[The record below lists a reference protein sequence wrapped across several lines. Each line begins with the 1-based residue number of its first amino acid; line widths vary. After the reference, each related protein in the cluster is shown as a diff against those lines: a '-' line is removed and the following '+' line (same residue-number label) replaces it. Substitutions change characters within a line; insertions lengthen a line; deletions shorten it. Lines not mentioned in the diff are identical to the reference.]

1 MSWLRGRSGS
11 ARWRWLVA
19 AAAVVVAAG
28 AVGLALWPGAAAL
41 LNVTAARLTTQTFT
55 DVVGTATL
63 RPNADR
69 DAGTDND
76 WDNQSGQ
83 RCNQS
88 AVNCYTSLRDGSS
101 ATYITTGN
109 NPNNRKAE
117 FELDNAP
124 SDVPGSGTPVVLVK
138 VSFNAQKTGTGSRT
152 ISASVAVNR
161 SDGTNVVT
169 ASDSNIS
176 STGET
181 VTAEASTSLSK
192 AQVDGLHVVVT
203 ANTAGGGS
211 GNNQLRV
218 TDITVDITYLK

>member
-1 MSWLRGRSGS
+1 MK
-11 ARWRWLVA
+11 RWRWLVVA
-19 AAAVVVAAG
+19 AAAVVAAG

-41 LNVTAARLTTQTFT
+41 LNVTAANLTTQTFT

-69 DAGTDND
+69 DGGTDND
-76 WDNQSGQ
+76 WDNQNGQ

-101 ATYITTGN
+101 TTYITTGN
-109 NPNNRKAE
+109 NPSNRKAE

-124 SDVPGSGTPVVLVK
+124 PDVPVSGSPVVLVK
-138 VSFNAQKTGTGSRT
+138 VSFTARKTGGGSRT

-169 ASDSNIS
+169 ASDSDIS
-176 STGET
+176 SAGET
-181 VTAEASTSLSK
+181 VTAEASTSLNK
-192 AQVDGLHVVVT
+192 TQVDGLYVIVT
-203 ANTAGGGS
+203 ADTAGGGS

-218 TDITVDITYLK
+218 TEITVEITYLK